1 MDSLWLQT
9 CQLPEYPA
17 LSGDVH
23 TDVLVI
29 GGGITGLLCAYK
41 LRREGINCVVA
52 EAGQICGG
60 VTGRTTAKVT
70 AQHGLVYRRLASQF
84 GLEAAA
90 QYLYANLAAV
100 DEYRKFS
107 LGQGTNECLQSCSAF
122 SYSQDNPGALEAE
135 LEVLGRMSYGARFV
149 QSPNLPFP
157 TVGAVE
163 FPNQAQI
170 HPLQFLRPLLGELQ
184 IYEHTLVR
192 DWDGKTARCSNGTIS
207 AQWAI
212 AATHFPIW
220 NRSGLYFLKL
230 FQERHAVLA
239 LGCPDGL
246 NDSNRLDDLNGLDGM
261 YVDGTGNGP
270 SLRMADDLLLLGG
283 AGQRTG
289 KFTGWSDLEALAA
302 RFYPDHPISYRWA
315 TQDCMTLDALPY
327 IGSYGANM
335 PNLLV
340 ATGFNGWGMTSAMVA
355 ARLLTDRVLEK
366 ANDLYALFDPSRRIW
381 RKQLALNA
389 LESAAG
395 LLTFRRPRC
404 PHLGCALR
412 WNRSEHS
419 WDCSCHGSRFGD
431 NGALLD
437 NPAQAPLSPSAKRS
451 PPQ

>member
-17 LSGDVH
+17 LSGNVQA
-23 TDVLVI
+23 DVLVI
-29 GGGITGLLCAYK
+29 GGGITGLLCAYE
-41 LRREGINCVVA
+41 LRRAGVNCVVA

-100 DEYRKFS
+100 DEYRKLS
-107 LGQGTNECLQSCSAF
+107 QGTNHFLQSCSAF

-135 LEVLGRMSYGARFV
+135 LEVLHRMGYEARFV
-149 QSPNLPFP
+149 QSPDLPFP

-163 FPNQAQI
+163 FPDQAQI
-170 HPLQFLRPLLGELQ
+170 HPLQFLRSLLDGLQ

-192 DWDGKTARCSNGTIS
+192 DWDGKTARCSNGSIS

-212 AATHFPIW
+212 AATHFPVW

-239 LGCPDGL
+239 LEGLDGAE
-246 NDSNRLDDLNGLDGM
+246 GLSGPDGM
-261 YVDGTGNGP
+261 YVDGTGSGP
-270 SLRMADDLLLLGG
+270 SLRTADGLLLLGG

-289 KFTGWSDLEALAA
+289 RFTGWSDLEALAA
-302 RFYPDHPISYRWA
+302 HFYPDRSISYRWA
-315 TQDCMTLDALPY
+315 TQDCMTLDAMPY
-327 IGSYGANM
+327 IGSYGTNM

-366 ANDLYALFDPSRRIW
+366 ANELYALFDPGRRIW
-381 RKQLALNA
+381 RKQLALNT
-389 LESAAG
+389 LESVAG

-431 NGALLD
+431 DGTLLD
-437 NPAQAPLSPSAKRS
+437 NPAQAPLSPGAKR
-451 PPQ
+451 PPPP